1 MNFIECK
8 GYMIP
13 GLDFDNNYS
22 IWLLRWKE
30 NPINSQYLTEVW
42 LFHPDGKRVCYIDP
56 KDKINFFKKYH
67 SFDEVIGA
75 DIDVLEESNKIKI
88 NVNDDLTIEVKTGFS
103 FLYSII
109 NLILSEKHKV
119 VGKTET
125 GKTNEN
131 IPNRLLKIVNASAE
145 LNSKNFGK
153 MKKTNKE
160 VLIGDGKASKKPI
173 ISYCTLRLEM

>member
-13 GLDFDNNYS
+13 GLDFENNHS

-30 NPINSQYLTEVW
+30 NPTNSQYLTEVW
-42 LFHPDGKRVCYIDP
+42 LFYPDGKRVCYVDP
-56 KDKINFFKKYH
+56 KDEIDFFKKYH

-75 DIDVLEESNKIKI
+75 DINVLEESNKIII
-88 NVNDDLTIEVKTGFS
+88 NINGDFTIEVKTGFS
-103 FLYSII
+103 FLYSIV
-109 NLILSEKHKV
+109 NLILSEKNKV

-145 LNSKNFGK
+145 FNSKNFGK

-160 VLIGDGKASKKPI
+160 ILVGDGKSSKKPI